1 MSELEPRV
9 TQTVVGSHS
18 VLTSPVSARVPLT
31 LVNIHAH
38 GLVLRSLKAIVAD
51 TLVTPLQINTQP
63 MTANIRNF
71 QAFIAI
77 YTGPVGGEFEAGR
90 TLAAVAAGAVD
101 TVRVSL
107 A

>member
-1 MSELEPRV
+1 
-9 TQTVVGSHS
+9 
-18 VLTSPVSARVPLT
+18 VLW
-31 LVNIHAH
+31 
-38 GLVLRSLKAIVAD
+38 
-51 TLVTPLQINTQP
+51 LVTACLLLT
-63 MTANIRNF
+63 
-71 QAFIAI
+71 